1 MPKLFVR
8 KTLAIAL
15 LAAIATSLLLI
26 GPNTRSVQASSHREA
41 PLIIADPLADNT
53 DVYAFRSYEAG
64 REGFVT
70 LIANFIPFQEP
81 SGGPHFYLFD
91 PTVLYEIKI
100 DNTGDG
106 VEDITYQFTFTTNF
120 VNGDAVLGMAFPN
133 EAAAGTGGIEPLIT
147 SLEDPDYNEYQTY
160 TVRRVTGKTN
170 GQLGRTIL
178 ARDLRMP
185 PSNIGERTT
194 PNYEAVLGQPAVYTL
209 ASGGRVFAGQRDE
222 GFYIDLGAAFDTL
235 ALRGGGVSPT
245 GGVDGLSGFNV
256 NTLALEFPIQALT
269 RNNSVPASSTDPNA
283 VIGVWATASRQTTR
297 VIRPGVGNGSNAQEK
312 VVNNHA
318 VKQKAQT
325 RSTVKSKGK
334 DTSAKRIDS
343 NNPKDDSETTDDTEA
358 DKTRVQMIVL
368 PAPANS
374 ASVPAT
380 QVDKTAVKS
389 MDQVTSNATI
399 TLNAGPYR
407 QVSRLGNPLVNEL
420 IIPLRLKDAF
430 NASEPKNDAQ
440 FAQFVLDPQLAR
452 LISAVFGITVPGP
465 ITPATAFTAPPA
477 NRTDLVTI
485 FATGIPAG
493 AVPGAPTFT
502 NFLSDGQP
510 HEYQRL
516 NVAIPPT
523 PAGMRSRLGLLG
535 NDVGGFPNGRRV
547 FDDVVDIE
555 LRAVAGGTPFTP
567 AFNVPP
573 NNQLADG
580 VSNNDVPYLERFPYL
595 GVPQSGNTKTGK
607 PHEHHVIC
615 CSTPGLPAL
624 P

>member
-1 MPKLFVR
+1 MPKLLDR
-8 KTLAIAL
+8 KL
-15 LAAIATSLLLI
+15 LSLLLLGAMLASLLGV
-26 GPNTRSVQASSHREA
+26 GPSSRPVQASSHREA

-53 DVYAFRSYEAG
+53 DVYAFRSYESG

-70 LIANFIPFQEP
+70 LIANYIPFQEP

-106 VEDITYQFTFTTNF
+106 VEDLTYQFTFTTHF

-147 SLEDPDYNEYQTY
+147 SLDDPDYNEYQTY
-160 TVRRVTGKTN
+160 TVRLLEGKSN
-170 GQLGRTIL
+170 GQLGKTVL
-178 ARDLRMP
+178 ASNLRMP

-194 PNYEAVLGQPAVYTL
+194 PNYEAVLGQPAIHNFSTN
-209 ASGGRVFAGQRDE
+209 SRVFAGQRDD

-256 NTLALEFPIQALT
+256 NTLALEVPIQALT
-269 RNNSVPASSTDPNA
+269 RNHSIPTSTTDPNA

-297 VIRPGVGNGSNAQEK
+297 VIRKSGPASMTNAVTE
-312 VVNNHA
+312 
-318 VKQKAQT
+318 
-325 RSTVKSKGK
+325 
-334 DTSAKRIDS
+334 
-343 NNPKDDSETTDDTEA
+343 DDDAPTTDAKPTVSESEP
-358 DKTRVQMIVL
+358 TVNRNVPISNVGVPIIIQS
-368 PAPANS
+368 APAS
-374 ASVPAT
+374 DEDVPRKKKAVT
-380 QVDKTAVKS
+380 KSQQGRTINHHALAQDK
-389 MDQVTSNATI
+389 ATI
-399 TLNAGPYR
+399 TLNAGPFR

-420 IIPLRLKDAF
+420 VIPLRLKDTF
-430 NASEPKNDAQ
+430 NASQPPDDAQ
-440 FAQFVLDPQLAR
+440 FAKFVLDPQLAR
-452 LISAVFGITVPGP
+452 LIAAVFGITVPGP

-510 HEYQRL
+510 HEFERL

-523 PAGMRSRLGLLG
+523 PAGARSRLGLLG
-535 NDVGGFPNGRRV
+535 NDVAGFPNGRRV

-573 NNQLADG
+573 NNMLSDG

-595 GVPQSGNTKTGK
+595 GVPQNGNTKSGK

-615 CSTPGLPAL
+615 CSQPGLPPL